1 MELDD
6 KARILRANQ
15 ECAQLLNGGGTPLS
29 GKSLFRLV
37 SASDGKTLRESFT
50 TARQTNRPCSVC
62 VSILKRGKNYPVK
75 MRIRRQPGGSESGY
89 VAVVESANTSRTI
102 SNVLNGK
109 HAEDS
114 PLMREL
120 VVNLSRAAHVRTMA
134 DMVGNYCRKAFDSPA
149 GMLFAERDGA
159 LQIVSHW
166 RPGDVPTKQLI
177 DEMIK
182 KGPVARAFQTG
193 VPVLWHRNRITK
205 SNASRVLLQLL
216 RRCRCRSVAFLPIGI
231 PEQRPVGVLA
241 IALPVEDGNA
251 RPVYNELLRLGQILS
266 GCIIRA
272 RAYDEAVTARAKA
285 EHAVQSKDEFLS
297 VLSHELKNPMMPIL
311 GWAIALSS
319 GTLPEE
325 KQNLAL
331 DGIVRNIRALNYLI
345 EDLFDAA
352 RIASGKLRLQLSE
365 MRIQDVAREALT
377 SIQPTVESKKLRI
390 STDIS
395 EAIPPFTAD
404 ARRLQQVLVNL
415 LNNAVKFTPTG
426 GSISLQV
433 RKHAD
438 TVECVV
444 SDTGKGIEREFLP
457 FVFDRFRQGN
467 RASKVP
473 APGLGLGLAIVREIL
488 ELHGGSIK
496 ATSEGADKGATFVF
510 RLPTRRKHGK
520 TERQTPTGTETQPAF
535 VKNSSQHPV

>member
-1 MELDD
+1 MVSTRNHFGKIAKESVVQPPPRSVLLNHVPVPFMELDD
-6 KARILRANQ
+6 KARILGANE

-50 TARQTNRPCSVC
+50 TARQSNRSCSVC

-75 MRIRRQPGGSESGY
+75 MRIRRQPGGPEGGY
-89 VAVVESANTSRTI
+89 VAVVESANNSRTI
-102 SNVLNGK
+102 TNVPNGK
-109 HAEDS
+109 RPEDS

-134 DMVGNYCRKAFDSPA
+134 DMVGHYCRKAFDSPA

-166 RPGDVPTKQLI
+166 RPGDVPSKQLI

-193 VPVLWHRNRITK
+193 VLVLWHRNRITK

-241 IALPVEDGNA
+241 IVLPVEDRSA

-266 GCIIRA
+266 GCIVRA

-319 GTLPEE
+319 GALPAD
-325 KQNLAL
+325 KQNSAL
-331 DGIVRNIRALNYLI
+331 DGIVRNVRTLNYLI
-345 EDLFDAA
+345 EDLFDVA
-352 RIASGKLRLQLSE
+352 RISLGKLSLKAE
-365 MRIQDVAREALT
+365 EVCIQ
-377 SIQPTVESKKLRI
+377 
-390 STDIS
+390 
-395 EAIPPFTAD
+395 
-404 ARRLQQVLVNL
+404 
-415 LNNAVKFTPTG
+415 
-426 GSISLQV
+426 
-433 RKHAD
+433 
-438 TVECVV
+438 
-444 SDTGKGIEREFLP
+444 
-457 FVFDRFRQGN
+457 
-467 RASKVP
+467 
-473 APGLGLGLAIVREIL
+473 
-488 ELHGGSIK
+488 
-496 ATSEGADKGATFVF
+496 EG
-510 RLPTRRKHGK
+510 
-520 TERQTPTGTETQPAF
+520 E
-535 VKNSSQHPV
+535 